1 MRASRLAEFAG
12 FKEKMDVQTCEF
24 ADPEAK
30 TLRCGGKPGLPFV
43 ADIVMPDI
51 RRIPDEQS
59 RAGDRRKHHG
69 SIISDIYDE
78 PVGEAVHGGVGAQHQ
93 RGEWVYI
100 DADERGI
107 GELASRGNQEP
118 A

>member
-1 MRASRLAEFAG
+1 M
-12 FKEKMDVQTCEF
+12 T
-24 ADPEAK
+24 
-30 TLRCGGKPGLPFV
+30 
-43 ADIVMPDI
+43 DI

-59 RAGDRRKHHG
+59 RAGDRRKRDG
-69 SIISDIYDE
+69 SVISDIYDE
-78 PVGEAVHGGVGAQHQ
+78 LVREAVHGSVGAQHQ
-93 RGEWVYI
+93 RGKWVYI